1 MRKITSQAIAA
12 FNQSNNFKSG
22 ATSVRSRADGTELVL
37 HGHVIARYVNGEG
50 LSINLCG
57 WNTNTTR
64 ERLNGLTGVNLRTCK
79 GTPYLNGV
87 AISDNGWHKV
97 G

>member
-1 MRKITSQAIAA
+1 MKKITQQAVNA

-22 ATSVRSRADGTELVL
+22 ATEVHTRIGGTELVL
-37 HGHVIARYVNGEG
+37 HSHTIARNIDGEG

-64 ERLNGLTGVNLRTCK
+64 ERLNGLPGVNLRTCK
-79 GTPYLNGV
+79 GIPHLNGV